1 MKLRSKKLLALLL
14 AGTMVLT
21 PAVSAYAEEEV
32 PVTAAETEVVE
43 TVETDDAED
52 VGQMEADVEAEA
64 DIEAETVV
72 EIPEEASV
80 EEEAP
85 EEVLSE
91 TQPEETEVIDV
102 ANAEGEEERN
112 TESSSVTKIETLDN
126 KTSMFKAVSA
136 SYEVIDGQAYL
147 RMALSGTSYHYLFKG
162 TYEEAA
168 ANGDNSANWI
178 TYYEN
183 ADGKYEFLIP
193 LTEAEVSGSQ
203 INITSISNTYYTK
216 YQDGEN
222 AFERALFPR
231 KAILDLENKTLTT
244 DDYSE
249 VTTYTATS
257 NYKMQKVDA
266 NAVYSVVGGPNSNNY
281 AQTITLTN
289 TSAYDKAY
297 VGTVKTTKDEIAEE
311 DAIAFTEDG
320 AFTISVKDIA
330 DGEPI
335 PVAFHSTKSGSW
347 FNRTITIDRSA
358 KTVLLDNVLADYTAV
373 NEAKAS
379 VPEDLTY
386 YTEESAQAVQDALD
400 AVNTSKNSAEQDAV
414 DAMAQAINEAVAGLE
429 KAYAELE
436 LTSSLGMFHFDN
448 PVQVVIKGETA
459 TVTIHSV
466 TGSSRYDQMALGTYD
481 EIIADPSKAIIG
493 VVDEGNAE
501 DGTNAYYFTFDIP
514 VSQLAEGTTI
524 NYVLRYREG
533 YSDTHDGD
541 WYQGKSGDYYLTV
554 GSLTLPHK
562 LTETPADEPTCTTAG
577 NTDYWT
583 CSTCGRYFSDA
594 FAGKEITEDDWTIPA
609 LGHDYQEISR
619 TVPTPGTQGSSTK
632 KCSRCGDVKTD
643 VIVAAEVT
651 ARSSASG
658 LYLKGLESAIVAS
671 DLAESLGYTDQID
684 STQNVSVLD
693 VLVAEHMAIF
703 EECTEDYLVS
713 DASGYVSKIFGVSTY
728 ANGFMVNEGYPND
741 GTESSWGGYNGTTV
755 NTTVAA
761 DGDVIDF
768 YTYIDDS
775 YYSDYYGFV
784 ELPDMV
790 SVGSEVTATV
800 TGTMAMAGYLYK
812 TPEDFKAAAEAL
824 EDASLA
830 YVDITTGQT
839 TPIADVVTDEDGK
852 ATFTAPTEAGTYY
865 LTAVG
870 DEDQPII
877 MNPVKLEVHVHDL
890 QAVAAV
896 EPTCTQ
902 DGNTAYWTCSVCGKY
917 FADENGETEI
927 TEEDWTIPALGHAWD
942 AGKVTKKASSTAKTA
957 GSVLYTCTREN
968 CNEAKVEAIA
978 YPKAATLE
986 FTAAVYTGSAY
997 KPTVTV
1003 KDSSGNVI
1011 KASGNYTVKYTNNT
1025 KVGKATVTITFTG
1038 DKYTG
1043 TLTKTFMIRA
1053 NTTKVSSLK
1062 STAKGVK
1069 VTWKKVAGAA
1079 GYYVYRKGTSG
1090 AIATIKSGT
1099 TVSYVDTKAKTNGK
1113 AYKYRVKPYFDKTT
1127 VKNYSKTS
1135 VSAYKLTYYVART
1148 AIKSVTNSA
1157 SKTMTVKWKKNAKAT
1172 GYQVKYVVGSTTKTV
1187 TVKGKASLS
1196 KVIKSLKKGKTYK
1209 VYVRAYK
1216 TVKGSNYFSA
1226 WSAVKSVKIKK

>member
-1 MKLRSKKLLALLL
+1 M
-14 AGTMVLT
+14 
-21 PAVSAYAEEEV
+21 
-32 PVTAAETEVVE
+32 
-43 TVETDDAED
+43 
-52 VGQMEADVEAEA
+52 
-64 DIEAETVV
+64 
-72 EIPEEASV
+72 
-80 EEEAP
+80 
-85 EEVLSE
+85 
-91 TQPEETEVIDV
+91 
-102 ANAEGEEERN
+102 
-112 TESSSVTKIETLDN
+112 
-126 KTSMFKAVSA
+126 
-136 SYEVIDGQAYL
+136 
-147 RMALSGTSYHYLFKG
+147 
-162 TYEEAA
+162 
-168 ANGDNSANWI
+168 
-178 TYYEN
+178 
-183 ADGKYEFLIP
+183 
-193 LTEAEVSGSQ
+193 
-203 INITSISNTYYTK
+203 
-216 YQDGEN
+216 
-222 AFERALFPR
+222 
-231 KAILDLENKTLTT
+231 AILDLENKTLTT

-249 VTTYTATS
+249 TMAYKASS

-297 VGTVKTTKDEIAEE
+297 VGTVETTQDEIADE
-311 DAIAFTEDG
+311 DAIVFAEDG
-320 AFTISVKDIA
+320 SFTISVKDIA

-335 PVAFHSTKSGSW
+335 PVAFHATKSGSW

-358 KTVLLDNVLADYTAV
+358 KTVVLDNVLADYTAV
-373 NEAKAS
+373 NEALAS
-379 VPEDLTY
+379 VPEDLTF
-386 YTEESAQAVQDALD
+386 YTVESAKAVQDAVD
-400 AVNTSKNSAEQDAV
+400 AVNTSKNSAEQAAV
-414 DAMAQAINEAVAGLE
+414 DAMAEAINEAVDGLE

-481 EIIADPSKAIIG
+481 EIITDPSKAIIG

-562 LTETPADEPTCTTAG
+562 LTETPAAEASCIKDG
-577 NTDYWT
+577 NTAYWT
-583 CSTCGRYFSDA
+583 CSTCGKYFSDA
-594 FAGKEITEDDWTIPA
+594 
-609 LGHDYQEISR
+609 
-619 TVPTPGTQGSSTK
+619 
-632 KCSRCGDVKTD
+632 
-643 VIVAAEVT
+643 
-651 ARSSASG
+651 
-658 LYLKGLESAIVAS
+658 
-671 DLAESLGYTDQID
+671 
-684 STQNVSVLD
+684 
-693 VLVAEHMAIF
+693 
-703 EECTEDYLVS
+703 
-713 DASGYVSKIFGVSTY
+713 Y
-728 ANGFMVNEGYPND
+728 A
-741 GTESSWGGYNGTTV
+741 GTEIEENSWT
-755 NTTVAA
+755 
-761 DGDVIDF
+761 
-768 YTYIDDS
+768 
-775 YYSDYYGFV
+775 
-784 ELPDMV
+784 LPAK
-790 SVGSEVTATV
+790 G
-800 TGTMAMAGYLYK
+800 
-812 TPEDFKAAAEAL
+812 
-824 EDASLA
+824 
-830 YVDITTGQT
+830 
-839 TPIADVVTDEDGK
+839 
-852 ATFTAPTEAGTYY
+852 
-865 LTAVG
+865 
-870 DEDQPII
+870 
-877 MNPVKLEVHVHDL
+877 HDL

-896 EPTCTQ
+896 EPTCTL

-917 FADENGETEI
+917 FADENGEKEI
-927 TEEDWTIPALGHAWD
+927 TEEDWTLPALGHSWN
-942 AGKVTKKASSTAKTA
+942 AGTVVTKAGTAKTK
-957 GSVLYTCTREN
+957 GSMLYTCTV
-968 CNEAKVEAIA
+968 CNEAKTVAIA

-997 KPTVTV
+997 KPAVTV
-1003 KDSSGNVI
+1003 KDSSGNEI
-1011 KASGNYTVKYTNNT
+1011 KPSGNYTVKYTNNT
-1025 KVGKATVTITFTG
+1025 NVGKATVTITFTG

-1216 TVKGSNYFSA
+1216 TVKGTNYFSA